1 MSVLPLSGK
10 TALVAGASRGIGL
23 AIAQQLAEAGARTT
37 LAARSLENLQAHAQA
52 LAARG
57 LQADALRLDLADS
70 ASIRAAVAGI
80 ETPDILVNVAGTNIR
95 KSFTQYTAAE
105 YEHIMRTN
113 LHGIVELTQL
123 VGARMIERGVGG
135 KIIMIGSL
143 MSLLGLPYLSVYAM
157 TKGALG
163 QLTKALAAEWG
174 RYNIQVNCIAPG
186 FIITDLN
193 RQMWEPAAMRE
204 WLKGAQANPQPG
216 TPEDVAPLAVFLAG
230 RGADYITG
238 QIIAVD
244 GGYTTTAVWPFEPEG
259 LTMRRLF
266 GYSVRGGAAL
276 RAAGHRVHLSHGS
289 RRALQDSRQVPA
301 LRHDAGGES
310 ARAGRVSGG
319 SARDSAADS
328 QRASH
333 HARISH
339 RRSGKRCTG

>member
-1 MSVLPLSGK
+1 MSVFSLSGK

-37 LAARSLENLQAHAQA
+37 LTARSVDQLREHARALEAKGCQAS
-52 LAARG
+52 
-57 LQADALRLDLADS
+57 ALRLDLADS
-70 ASIRAAVAGI
+70 ESILVALEEV

-95 KSFTQYTAAE
+95 KSFTQYTQAE

-113 LHGIVELTQL
+113 LHGIVELTQKI
-123 VGARMIERGVGG
+123 GGRMIARGAGG

-143 MSLLGLPYLSVYAM
+143 MSLLGLPYVSVYAM

-186 FIITDLN
+186 FIVTDLN
-193 RQMWEPAAMRE
+193 RQMWEPARMRE
-204 WLKGAQANPQPG
+204 WLKGAQANPRLGAPD
-216 TPEDVAPLAVFLAG
+216 DVAPLAVFLAG

-259 LTMRRLF
+259 
-266 GYSVRGGAAL
+266 
-276 RAAGHRVHLSHGS
+276 
-289 RRALQDSRQVPA
+289 
-301 LRHDAGGES
+301 
-310 ARAGRVSGG
+310 
-319 SARDSAADS
+319 
-328 QRASH
+328 
-333 HARISH
+333 
-339 RRSGKRCTG
+339 

>member
-1 MSVLPLSGK
+1 MSVFSLSGK

-37 LAARSLENLQAHAQA
+37 LAARSVDQLREHARALEAKGCQAS
-52 LAARG
+52 
-57 LQADALRLDLADS
+57 ALRLDLADS
-70 ASIRAAVAGI
+70 ESILVALEEV

-95 KSFTQYTAAE
+95 KSFAQYTQAE

-113 LHGIVELTQL
+113 LHGIVELTQKI
-123 VGARMIERGVGG
+123 GGRMIARGAGG

-143 MSLLGLPYLSVYAM
+143 MSLLGLPYVSVYAM

-186 FIITDLN
+186 FIVTDLN
-193 RQMWEPAAMRE
+193 RQMWEPARMRE
-204 WLKGAQANPQPG
+204 WLKGAQANPRLGAPD
-216 TPEDVAPLAVFLAG
+216 DVAPLAVFLAG

-259 LTMRRLF
+259 
-266 GYSVRGGAAL
+266 
-276 RAAGHRVHLSHGS
+276 
-289 RRALQDSRQVPA
+289 
-301 LRHDAGGES
+301 
-310 ARAGRVSGG
+310 
-319 SARDSAADS
+319 
-328 QRASH
+328 
-333 HARISH
+333 
-339 RRSGKRCTG
+339 